1 MTKLLSID
9 IGSYSSK
16 LLLTEKI
23 SNTIEVLFF
32 SEKIYA
38 EPLREKIT
46 SENSEII
53 TNQIINLV
61 RDFKNVDNEIVM
73 CNISCG
79 GSVVNS
85 TIIDSSLENIDSTD
99 IITQDQ
105 LNLLTKNNPKINSF
119 LSKSTAHIIPL
130 EYSLDGMIGIRHP
143 LGMHSKKLGVSNLY
157 VNIEKD
163 DISKTQEILSSAGLS
178 INIITSESIIASNYL
193 LNSDEKEIG
202 SLIIDIGAASTDYC
216 YSRKGKPVLI
226 GSLPVGGNQFTSDLS
241 IAFSTNLDFA
251 NQLKL
256 ETSCTPEN
264 ERIAEKVIIKQNNSS
279 NTFEI
284 TKRQI
289 SQVLKERAIELFNLI
304 RQEIIDKLGTE
315 NLPERIVLCGGGSK
329 LEGIVPL
336 SRYIF
341 QAKSRL
347 IDSKN
352 IKFLGEN
359 LPIESMI
366 VMALASYCHNINIST
381 DYILKSSAK
390 STSKNT
396 KVSTGNDLTLEKI
409 GSKLQFSV
417 KMIIEKIIII
427 SNKIKKILK

>member
-1 MTKLLSID
+1 
-9 IGSYSSK
+9 
-16 LLLTEKI
+16 
-23 SNTIEVLFF
+23 
-32 SEKIYA
+32 
-38 EPLREKIT
+38 
-46 SENSEII
+46 
-53 TNQIINLV
+53 
-61 RDFKNVDNEIVM
+61 
-73 CNISCG
+73 
-79 GSVVNS
+79 
-85 TIIDSSLENIDSTD
+85 
-99 IITQDQ
+99 
-105 LNLLTKNNPKINSF
+105 
-119 LSKSTAHIIPL
+119 
-130 EYSLDGMIGIRHP
+130 MIGIRHP

-178 INIITSESIIASNYL
+178 TNIITSESIIASNYL

-390 STSKNT
+390 SISKNT

-417 KMIIEKIIII
+417 KMLIEKIIII